1 MVFLQTNFKYFHF
14 ANFQNLSNPPYW
26 ILKTQKMQVLV
37 GWSKIIVVIKG
48 QIGKTQLSA
57 IPFSENRRGGLVI
70 DKDWAYFDSSCLL

>member
-1 MVFLQTNFKYFHF
+1 
-14 ANFQNLSNPPYW
+14 
-26 ILKTQKMQVLV
+26 MQVLV
-37 GWSKIIVVIKG
+37 GWSKIIVVIKS